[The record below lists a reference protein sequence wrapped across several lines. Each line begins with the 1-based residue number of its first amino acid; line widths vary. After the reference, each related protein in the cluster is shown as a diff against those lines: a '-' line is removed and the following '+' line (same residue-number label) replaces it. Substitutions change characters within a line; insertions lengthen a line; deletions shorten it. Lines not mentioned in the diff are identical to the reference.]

1 MSKEKFTVSWIMP
14 GEPLLKFKEPDKT
27 YDIAEDVYKFIKDNK
42 LDTREDEFLVEAEI
56 DESKGENGTVIF
68 LKEVNSS
75 TKSTDSKDE
84 GKSDTT
90 KSETENLN
98 VLELTVNGVS
108 LEKRAVKF
116 KEDKDN
122 DTWYTLD
129 DSIDA
134 QEFKDKYTRKTIEI
148 SVEAVENGNDII
160 KAFTAKEEDTSKETA
175 KDQSSTQN
183 KKKYNNN
190 DTQVSIEAQ
199 ASVNSANRVVSKM
212 SEIHKDPKKV
222 LTTIETIAEHNFEL
236 IQKLKKKE

>member
-1 MSKEKFTVSWIMP
+1 MSKDKFTVSWIMP

-56 DESKGENGTVIF
+56 DESEGENGTVTS
-68 LKEVNSS
+68 LKEVNGS

-84 GKSDTT
+84 AKSSTT
-90 KSETENLN
+90 NSEIENLN

-108 LEKRAVKF
+108 VGKKAVKF

-129 DSIDA
+129 DSINA
-134 QEFKDKYTRKTIEI
+134 QEFKDKYTRKTVEI
-148 SVEAVENGNDII
+148 SVQVVENGNDII
-160 KAFTAKEEDTSKETA
+160 KAFTVKEEDTLKETE
-175 KDQSSTQN
+175 KDEPSTQN

-190 DTQVSIEAQ
+190 ATQVSIEAQ
-199 ASVNSANRVVSKM
+199 ASVNSANRVAQAMITSDSKP
-212 SEIHKDPKKV
+212 DDVKK
-222 LTTIETIAEHNFEL
+222 IIRKIAEFNFEL
-236 IQKLKKKE
+236 IQEFKNKE